1 MPTVTVAEKHIEVP
15 VGTKLVSA
23 IQALGIE
30 IGHRCGGNARC
41 TTCRVTVVAGEPS
54 DFTRA
59 EFLKLRSSDLLGEV
73 RLSCQIVVTEDVH
86 VEVHKTRQSEGWLD
100 TGPTLA
106 DAVTPHP
113 ERFPRAEL
121 EVEASAG

>member
-1 MPTVTVAEKHIEVP
+1 MPIITVAEKHIEVP

-41 TTCRVTVVAGEPS
+41 TTCRVTMATGEPS

-59 EFLKLRSSDLLGEV
+59 EFLKLRSAELLGEV
-73 RLSCQIVVTEDVH
+73 RLSCQIVVEGDMH
-86 VEVHKTRQSEGWLD
+86 VEVHKTRQSEGWAD
-100 TGPTLA
+100 TGPALA
-106 DAVTPHP
+106 AEVTPDP
-113 ERFPRAEL
+113 QRFTRAEL
-121 EVEASAG
+121 GVEVSVG